1 MSLLSKTHR
10 MGSGLREREVGRCVV
25 PARRVSVSVR
35 SAVAVPNIKVRVAGG
50 FCEPIWCTTTWLLLT
65 CSRARGLRTAP
76 CCSSQK
82 ATFDQDVQRSRSSGE
97 ASSRSSQNSDSV
109 VRERTPKP
117 DIQTRMAV
125 IGNDLLTHSSVI
137 ELAQAERRSV
147 EAQQAL
153 LAHSLASHAKHQH
166 RAMWRDVSRLS
177 SAAISHASSLCG
189 DLELLEDWQHEL
201 LHLLLASAPDALR
214 PRLLADI
221 SSLSFVRN
229 ALKGAIVAKHTETDA
244 LMGELRTLRADAD
257 DNRVAYMN
265 SVSSNFDPASE
276 HAVSQIYS
284 RWTATKQ
291 QIRSVSDPAVEQ
303 AVSWIYSRNLNQLQ
317 AEVRRLE
324 LTRRIQAAQLL
335 HVKAHLFTT
344 AGSATLALDNLSLT
358 NSVSSISALLSN
370 PVVAPLSSSPSP
382 VGAVPS
388 SAPAPVT
395 IAWTALRTVLQR
407 RPSQI
412 RSAASAIKI
421 ASMPYGGGGGNSEE
435 EEAWWMLPTGTP
447 TPSATPLAISSTPTP
462 SATPPTT
469 SSTAT
474 PSVTAVAAA
483 YAAAAV
489 AARAVLPPTS
499 ATTTP
504 PSPLSSATTRPLV
517 INKKPV
523 QRSATRLFRPAPA
536 RLAASGLASVA
547 VVNAISTASS
557 SLPARLV
564 ATGLASI
571 TVADAISKL
580 RVSSRSPP

>member
-35 SAVAVPNIKVRVAGG
+35 SAVAVPNIK
-50 FCEPIWCTTTWLLLT
+50 
-65 CSRARGLRTAP
+65 
-76 CCSSQK
+76 K

-407 RPSQI
+407 RPSQL

-483 YAAAAV
+483 YAAAAAV
-489 AARAVLPPTS
+489 AARAVLPPIS
-499 ATTTP
+499 AATTP